1 MNTYTSPITR
11 SITLIVLLLALCRT
25 GMYATTDKQTET
37 LRAKADMLHA
47 HGKNDSAMIVAEK
60 VLDTA
65 VRRKD
70 TVLMIGTHSSMGVY
84 LRTAGKTD
92 EALKHYNEAM
102 RLCSMPGVVAR
113 GGEEAVQEAAVL
125 YLNIATLHIDMKNA
139 KQALSCAAKSAGWT
153 ARCKDKALKAQLY
166 SNIGSIYLMAG
177 DARTAMK
184 HLGQSY
190 KLSVETGQNDAALTA
205 VAYTMAAAQK
215 AGDTEALKRWD
226 AAGERLLPLATAET
240 SRLVFYQVKCGLL
253 MNNKDYKAALP
264 VFDKILSMKCV
275 AGMPFVQY
283 DCYNNMHM
291 AYAALGRYDKAYA
304 SLQKATVLH
313 DSIADKQSADN
324 LRELTVKYE
333 TKEKELALAR
343 SETKLAH
350 LYTTAMIVAIIIIV
364 AAAAIIIYIQRQRRR
379 RRELELDFAR
389 LRTDTAR
396 RLTERYINGLESERT
411 RLARELHDGLCN
423 DLYGVEMKL
432 ALADSSHP
440 AVGMLN
446 KCREKARRISH
457 ELMPPEFRYA
467 TIDEVIADYVEQCAT
482 EQCVTRCS
490 LNPEDA
496 DWSVIDDATALEIYR
511 IVQEAVGNAMR
522 HSGATRVNVDMRMES
537 GSAVMTVNDNGRH
550 APHRSQGIGQR
561 TMNQRAEAVGGSVEV
576 SSGEAGTTLRLT
588 IPLKKDA

>member
-47 HGKNDSAMIVAEK
+47 QGKNDSAMIVAEK

-215 AGDTEALKRWD
+215 AGDTEALKLWD
-226 AAGERLLPLATAET
+226 ATGERLLPLATAET

-283 DCYNNMHM
+283 DCYNNLHM

-313 DSIADKQSADN
+313 DSIAVKQSADN

-457 ELMPPEFRYA
+457 ELMPP
-467 TIDEVIADYVEQCAT
+467 
-482 EQCVTRCS
+482 
-490 LNPEDA
+490 
-496 DWSVIDDATALEIYR
+496 
-511 IVQEAVGNAMR
+511 
-522 HSGATRVNVDMRMES
+522 
-537 GSAVMTVNDNGRH
+537 
-550 APHRSQGIGQR
+550 
-561 TMNQRAEAVGGSVEV
+561 
-576 SSGEAGTTLRLT
+576 
-588 IPLKKDA
+588 